1 MIQVPGVVPAQAPVR
16 ARGLVV
22 SLAQAV
28 VVSPALAAGVVV
40 SPALAAG
47 VVVSPALTAG
57 VVVSPAVAVAVPDS
71 ARMQVE
77 QAGLVL
83 PLPRPP

>member
-47 VVVSPALTAG
+47 VVVSPALTAV
-57 VVVSPAVAVAVPDS
+57 VVVSPAVAVPDS
-71 ARMQVE
+71 ARMQVVP
-77 QAGLVL
+77 AGLVL